1 MTPRSNNNKP
11 NGEITPV
18 AVVTGSSSGI
28 GFETALLLA
37 RSGFHTYATMRNLEK
52 SKNITEI
59 ANTEKLP
66 LQVVQLDVDDDR
78 SVKNAIN
85 KIVAAAENKRID
97 VLVNNAGYG
106 LFGSLEDIS
115 IEEIKAQFETNF
127 FGVIRVTQQVLPVMR
142 NQSIGGTIANVSSV
156 GGRIGV
162 PVLSAYQ
169 STKFAL
175 EGLSESMSYELEPF
189 GIRVVIIEPGFIRTN
204 IMNSS
209 TSAKKDLDSKSSYFS
224 LTQKVKNHFKSMI
237 ENASSSSPPEE
248 VAKVIL
254 QAITSENPQLRYTVG
269 NDAATIIQA
278 RMNMPDKEFKKMIM
292 QNFSL

>member
-1 MTPRSNNNKP
+1 MTPKSNNKP
-11 NGEITPV
+11 NGEITRI

-52 SKNITEI
+52 SKSITEI

-66 LQVVQLDVDDDR
+66 LQVVQLDVNDDI
-78 SVKNAIN
+78 SVKNAID
-85 KIVAAAENKRID
+85 KIVGAAAENKRID
-97 VLVNNAGYG
+97 ALVNNAGYG
-106 LFGSLEDIS
+106 LVGAFEDLS
-115 IEEIKAQFETNF
+115 VEEIKAQFETNLY
-127 FGVIRVTQQVLPVMR
+127 GVIRVTQQVLPVMR
-142 NQSIGGTIANVSSV
+142 KQNSGGTIVNVSSV

-204 IMNSS
+204 IVNSS
-209 TSAKKDLDSKSSYFS
+209 TSAQKALD
-224 LTQKVKNHFKSMI
+224 
-237 ENASSSSPPEE
+237 P
-248 VAKVIL
+248 
-254 QAITSENPQLRYTVG
+254 
-269 NDAATIIQA
+269 
-278 RMNMPDKEFKKMIM
+278 
-292 QNFSL
+292 